1 MCNDSLVLGPPW
13 ISDPVGKTSELR
25 LASKKKKSCF
35 LQPGKAHSNK
45 YVKEQKKLT

>member
-25 LASKKKKSCF
+25 LASKKKKVLLSTTWESTF
-35 LQPGKAHSNK
+35 
-45 YVKEQKKLT
+45 